1 LRFGDVTVETT
12 RELHI
17 IEVPIFLGDAK
28 PDAVL
33 VELCAEAV
41 GDARAVR
48 HEMDRLEPVAETGA
62 TLYRGTVS
70 SSRPATDYTPRISP
84 HCGGLA
90 VPFELDWIRWQ
101 K

>member
-1 LRFGDVTVETT
+1 VRFGGVTVETN

-17 IEVPIFLGDAK
+17 IEVPIFLGGAK

-33 VELCAEAV
+33 VELWADGV
-41 GDARAVR
+41 GGASAVR
-48 HEMDRLEPVAETGA
+48 QEMDRLEPATETGA

-70 SSRPATDYTPRISP
+70 SSRPATDYTPRITP